1 MKLLL
6 AGGGTGGHVNPAIA
20 IAQAMEKRYKDFE
33 CAFVGR
39 RGGEEN
45 KAITERGYK
54 LYTIDVKGLE
64 RRLSLDMLKSAYLAV
79 RSLKKAREIIR
90 DFAPDVTLGTGG
102 YVCWPVIKES
112 IKAGIPTL
120 MHESNIYP
128 GLVTR
133 TLSKKCTA
141 MLLNSEESKK
151 FLKDSK
157 NCIVTGNP
165 LRGEFTQKT
174 RKSARAL
181 LGINDGDFFIVSFG
195 GSLGSKRINDTVI
208 EIMSNES
215 RNMRGVRHIH
225 ATGTRY
231 FDEIKSA
238 HGELTD
244 GNNLKCTVK
253 PYIDD
258 MPSFLTA
265 ADLVICRSGA
275 ITLSE
280 IAKAGVAAILIPSPN
295 VADDHQ
301 RKNAEALADANAA
314 LMISEDELNEKTL
327 KNKILELVSDGRKRR
342 MLQENIKKFHIADSE
357 EIICKQI
364 ERSIVKKTHLPQNN

>member
-45 KAITERGYK
+45 QAITSRGYK
-54 LYTIDVKGLE
+54 LYTLDVKGLD
-64 RRLSLDMLKSAYLAV
+64 RKLGLDMLKSVYLAV
-79 RSLKKAREIIR
+79 RSLKEAREILL

-102 YVCWPVIKES
+102 YVCWPIIKES

-133 TLSKKCTA
+133 TLGKKCTA
-141 MLLNSEESKK
+141 LFLNSEQTKK
-151 FLKDSK
+151 FLKDGK

-165 LRGEFTQKT
+165 LRGEFCQKT
-174 RKSARAL
+174 RKSARAA
-181 LGINDGDFFIVSFG
+181 LGIKESDFFVVSFG
-195 GSLGSKRINDTVI
+195 GSLGSKKINDTVI
-208 EIMSNES
+208 EMMADKSS
-215 RNMRGVRHIH
+215 RIQGLRHVH

-231 FDEIKSA
+231 FEEIKNE
-238 HGELTD
+238 HGSLADESDLSFSI
-244 GNNLKCTVK
+244 K

-258 MPSFLTA
+258 MPSVLTA

-280 IAKAGVAAILIPSPN
+280 ISKAGVAAILIPSPN

-314 LMISEDELNEKTL
+314 VMITEEELNARTL
-327 KNKILELVSDGRKRR
+327 RKKVFELMSDGRKRR
-342 MLQENIKKFHIADSE
+342 KLQENIRKFHVPNSE
-357 EIICKQI
+357 EIICSQI
-364 ERSIVKKTHLPQNN
+364 RRSIR